1 MSCRCNSSGQLQ
13 NHGQNQVHLLH
24 ALCIPLSS
32 TRKRSKS
39 CYDCSCRKNIEK
51 ILYAGKSKRA
61 VFVKKYRRTQVS
73 PTVFYIKH
81 IKKQNKMLKVK
92 CSFLNDKF
100 FFFHLSVQKGAFH
113 FTFVLLF
120 FFYSFA
126 RKNAQIS
133 SHTSFWKK
141 RRSAWSASSIESS
154 VTSHPA
160 FSSSSCSSS
169 PCPNGTVWSSSP

>member
-1 MSCRCNSSGQLQ
+1 
-13 NHGQNQVHLLH
+13 
-24 ALCIPLSS
+24 
-32 TRKRSKS
+32 
-39 CYDCSCRKNIEK
+39 
-51 ILYAGKSKRA
+51 
-61 VFVKKYRRTQVS
+61 
-73 PTVFYIKH
+73 
-81 IKKQNKMLKVK
+81 MLKVK

-169 PCPNGTVWSSSP
+169 PCPNGTVWSFSPWMIRNGGAAFVTKLTGQHASASSGCQTNRFLILFRRCAVKVQIGQRRFSYRCVTAIEKAFITSLM

>member
-1 MSCRCNSSGQLQ
+1 
-13 NHGQNQVHLLH
+13 
-24 ALCIPLSS
+24 
-32 TRKRSKS
+32 
-39 CYDCSCRKNIEK
+39 
-51 ILYAGKSKRA
+51 
-61 VFVKKYRRTQVS
+61 
-73 PTVFYIKH
+73 
-81 IKKQNKMLKVK
+81 MLKVK

-141 RRSAWSASSIESS
+141 WRSAWSASSIESS

-169 PCPNGTVWSSSP
+169 PCPNGTVWSSSPWMIRNGGAAFVTKLTGQHASASSGWRITFLPIRRDSGDAAHCSGSLYGNPRKSVGGYHGQAACTALEYSRFSPTS

>member
-113 FTFVLLF
+113 FIFVLLF
-120 FFYSFA
+120 SFTVL
-126 RKNAQIS
+126 RGRTHRFRPTLPSGRNGDLRGR
-133 SHTSFWKK
+133 HP
-141 RRSAWSASSIESS
+141 RSKA
-154 VTSHPA
+154 V
-160 FSSSSCSSS
+160 
-169 PCPNGTVWSSSP
+169 